1 MLCRSGGRVLYEC
14 YQPLENLCPL
24 LSNTAVC
31 PPACVRTL
39 LGIEAFKT
47 QGGRNA
53 AGDKDLSPSN
63 PTNQGSKYKLKSFPW
78 GIGRT
83 ACIKPDS
90 SDDATNKQTY
100 EDAQMKDSGQVPE
113 RVSCLVVVAVG
124 RAVFS
129 TYLRSEFS
137 EENLK
142 FWEACEEYKR
152 SPPSQL
158 QSRAK
163 QIYQRFIEADA
174 PNEVNLDALTR
185 DLTKQNLE
193 EMIHI
198 LMEKDSYRRFLS
210 SALLKELCQP
220 KDTQGGGEG
229 ERAGGA

>member
-1 MLCRSGGRVLYEC
+1 MCKGLSQLPATCLKGAKDIKHKISH
-14 YQPLENLCPL
+14 L
-24 LSNTAVC
+24 LQKPEPQTPETKPSKDKTSTAAKKKV
-31 PPACVRTL
+31 PT
-39 LGIEAFKT
+39 
-47 QGGRNA
+47 A
-53 AGDKDLSPSN
+53 ADVEKWRQSFSHL
-63 PTNQGSKYKLKSFPW
+63 LKS
-78 GIGRT
+78 
-83 ACIKPDS
+83 D
-90 SDDATNKQTY
+90 
-100 EDAQMKDSGQVPE
+100 
-113 RVSCLVVVAVG
+113 VG

-152 SPPSQL
+152 SPLSQL

-185 DLTKQNLE
+185 DLTKENLE
-193 EMIHI
+193 EACPTCFDEAQKMIHI